1 MGPSNKVLQ
10 QTRASR
16 DVIPIE
22 VQAMYRTKKITFK
35 EIANRITGISLP
47 VFGVSW
53 NPPESERQIVR
64 ETFIFLEDRR
74 ALYNDFAHEI
84 EHEVAESVLA
94 IRNELT
100 AALKRLPESSEAV
113 PSFKSMRAACREYL
127 DSTHGQ
133 GSRHSWGGPFTF
145 MTQLGRLRA
154 IMGVHLAYLAVKF
167 GIDIDGE
174 LVRVVQAEF
183 RDAKYLE
190 P

>member
-1 MGPSNKVLQ
+1 M
-10 QTRASR
+10 A
-16 DVIPIE
+16 
-22 VQAMYRTKKITFK
+22 FK

-53 NPPESERQIVR
+53 NPPESEREIVR

-84 EHEVAESVLA
+84 DHEVAESVLA
-94 IRNELT
+94 IRNELA
-100 AALKRLPESSEAV
+100 AALKRLPEGSEAA
-113 PSFKSMRAACREYL
+113 PSFKSVRAACREYL
-127 DSTHGQ
+127 DSTGGHGRAQ
-133 GSRHSWGGPFTF
+133 RWSGPFSF

-154 IMGVHLAYLAVKF
+154 IIGIHVAYIAVKF

-174 LVRVVQAEF
+174 LVRVVPAEF

-190 P
+190 A